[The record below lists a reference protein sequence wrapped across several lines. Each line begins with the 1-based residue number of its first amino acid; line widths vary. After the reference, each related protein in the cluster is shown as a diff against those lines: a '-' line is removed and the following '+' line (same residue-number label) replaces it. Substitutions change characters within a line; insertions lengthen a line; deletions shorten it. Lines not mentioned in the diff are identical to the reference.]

1 MKSII
6 HNKADG
12 TCYLCQLLKQDYSR
26 KMALQEHHII
36 YGRGNRKLSEKYGL
50 KVYLCYEHHMGRSEG
65 VHFNRKNADLLKQI
79 AQKAF
84 IRAYPTLDFM
94 KIFRRNNLPEESD
107 VAAVVTETGFREVS
121 AGDMECLEI

>member
-12 TCYLCQLLKQDYSR
+12 TCYLCQLLNQDYSR
-26 KMALQEHHII
+26 KAVQEHHII

-50 KVYLCYEHHMGRSEG
+50 KVYLCYEHHQGSKDG
-65 VHFNRKNADLLKQI
+65 VHFNRDNSDLLKRI

-84 IRAYPTLDFM
+84 NSTYQELDFV
-94 KIFRRNNLPEESD
+94 KIFRKNHLIEESN
-107 VAAVVTETGFREVS
+107 VAAVVSGTGFREVS
-121 AGDMECLEI
+121 DGDMECLEI